1 MNDVFAKE
9 IKESGI
15 PKTIVKQQL
24 DAAKGKR
31 FVMVLIAEGN
41 PNYSQYAP
49 IAKSTIIGGQTSDE
63 LKRLATEYIDNNELG
78 GGNWGFPI
86 IFEGEN
92 RTPVARMSYNRRL
105 WEVAISGS
113 LVPTEIN

>member
-1 MNDVFAKE
+1 MNDIFAKE

-15 PKTIVKQQL
+15 PKAIVKQQL

-31 FVMVLIAEGN
+31 FVMVLTAEGN
-41 PNYSQYAP
+41 PDFKQYGP
-49 IAKSTIIGGQTSDE
+49 IAKSIIIGGQTSEE
-63 LKRLATEYIDNNELG
+63 LKSLTSEYIDNNELG

-105 WEVAISGS
+105 WEADISGS
-113 LVPTEIN
+113 PVPTEID